1 MNIVLW
7 IVVSLVFLGSLVM
20 FVPSLMS
27 LASPRPKE
35 LKGKYYW
42 NDIVS
47 KSFCILVMLYPLLF
61 LIGILFYFFLHTP
74 VVPWLTSYAIVL
86 ILLFAMWNRLDK
98 KVNGD
103 KKS

>member
-1 MNIVLW
+1 MEIALW

-35 LKGKYYW
+35 LKGMYYW
-42 NDIVS
+42 NNIVS
-47 KSFCILVMLYPLLF
+47 KLFCVFVMLYPLIF
-61 LIGILFYFFLHTP
+61 LIGVLFYFFLHTP
-74 VVPWLTSYAIVL
+74 VLSWLVSYAILVV
-86 ILLFAMWNRLDK
+86 LLFAIWNRLDK

-103 KKS
+103 KKN